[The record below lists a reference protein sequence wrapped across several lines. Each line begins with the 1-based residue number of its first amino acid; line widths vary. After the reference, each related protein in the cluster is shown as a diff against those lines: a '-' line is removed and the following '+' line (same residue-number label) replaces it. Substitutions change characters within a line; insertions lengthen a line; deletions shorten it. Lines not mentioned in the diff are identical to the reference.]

1 MLNPAVRGV
10 TDWNMLGSSFCTASY
25 WPSVAGLLHS
35 STSTDTVPTTSSTAV
50 PTSIILAWTD
60 RCRAPR
66 NLSWNSSSQTG
77 KPSPPA
83 TISVITTRL
92 IGQSSTNGDR
102 FVGSSPKPALLNADT
117 EWNRP
122 YQNAF
127 QAG

>member
-1 MLNPAVRGV
+1 
-10 TDWNMLGSSFCTASY
+10 MLGSSFCRGSY
-25 WPSVAGLLHS
+25 GPSVPGLLHS
-35 STSTDTVPTTSSTAV
+35 STSTETVPRTSSTAV
-50 PTSIILAWTD
+50 PTSIILACTE

-66 NLSWNSSSQTG
+66 NLYWNSSSHTG
-77 KPSPPA
+77 KPRPPA

-92 IGQSSTNGDR
+92 IGQSSTNGAR
-102 FVGSSPKPALLNADT
+102 FVGSSPKPALLNAET